1 MENKNTVMVFIRS
14 TILWAVTLGLVPL
27 YMVIGYLL
35 YIVNAR
41 TRHKILSSWG
51 CIFAFMAKYV
61 CGVKYVVTGQENL
74 PTEPSIIASNHQ
86 STWETFGYVPI
97 LPQHVWIL
105 KRELIKLPFF
115 GWTLRTASPI
125 AIDRSNRVG
134 STVQILRQGAQ
145 RLAQGFWILVF
156 PEGTRVAPD
165 AVKPFKVGVA
175 RMAIE
180 LDVAV
185 VPVANNAGYCMP
197 RSSYM
202 IHPGT
207 VNVVIDKPIWPNP
220 GETAEELIKRIEQ
233 VVRQN
238 LAKISRPLASV
249 EQSA

>member
-1 MENKNTVMVFIRS
+1 MTNKNKFLVFIRS
-14 TILWAVTLGLVPL
+14 TILWVVTLGLIPL
-27 YMVIGYLL
+27 YMVMGYLL
-35 YIVNAR
+35 YVVNAR
-41 TRHKILSSWG
+41 TRHKVLSTWG
-51 CIFAFMAKYV
+51 RVFAFMARYA
-61 CGVKYVVTGQENL
+61 CGVKCNVMGAENL
-74 PTEPSIIASNHQ
+74 PYEPSIIASNHQ
-86 STWETFGYVPI
+86 STWETFGYVQI
-97 LPQHVWIL
+97 LPQHIWIL
-105 KRELIKLPFF
+105 KRELIRLPFF

-125 AIDRSNRVG
+125 AIDRANRVG
-134 STVQILRQGAQ
+134 STVQILHQGAQ

-165 AVKPFKVGVA
+165 VVKPFKVGVA

-202 IHPGT
+202 IYPGT
-207 VNVVIDKPIWPNP
+207 VDVIIDKPIRANP

-238 LAKISRPLASV
+238 LAKISRPA
-249 EQSA
+249 A

>member
-1 MENKNTVMVFIRS
+1 MDNRKTVLVFIRS
-14 TILWAVTLGLVPL
+14 TILWVVTLGLVPV

-35 YIVNAR
+35 YVINAR
-41 TRHKILSSWG
+41 ARHKILSTWG
-51 CIFAFMAKYV
+51 LIFSFMAKYV
-61 CGVKYVVTGQENL
+61 CGVKYIVTGLENL
-74 PTEPSIIASNHQ
+74 PKEPSIIASNHQ

-105 KRELIKLPFF
+105 KRELIRLPFF
-115 GWTLRTASPI
+115 GWALRTASPI

-134 STVQILRQGAQ
+134 SAQQIIHQGAQ

-156 PEGTRVAPD
+156 PEGTRVAPN
-165 AVKPFKVGVA
+165 VIKPFKVGVA
-175 RMAIE
+175 RMAIA

-202 IHPGT
+202 LYPGT
-207 VNVVIDKPIWPNP
+207 VNIIIDKPIRAEV
-220 GETAEELIKRIEQ
+220 GETADKLTARIEQ

-238 LAKISRPLASV
+238 LAKISR
-249 EQSA
+249 